1 MTRRTPIHE
10 VSPLSAAYRPLA
22 EVDAGEL
29 SEALAASV
37 LGGSPAPVARA
48 AVPSPT
54 GSGGTD
60 ALYGGRSEALLG
72 DFGMT
77 STRSYSLTD
86 LQTDPAALDAVF
98 SGRTHT
104 T

>member
-1 MTRRTPIHE
+1 MIRRTPIHE
-10 VSPLSAAYRPLA
+10 VAAVSARSLS
-22 EVDAGEL
+22 EIDAGEL

-48 AVPSPT
+48 AVPSPA

-60 ALYGGRSEALLG
+60 GGYGGRSEALLG
-72 DFGMT
+72 SFGT
-77 STRSYSLTD
+77 RPTRSYSLTD
-86 LQTDPAALDAVF
+86 LQEDPAALDAVF